1 MTEKEEFLL
10 KVLITEVSNI
20 AKELKSFNDY
30 IQTYHRIMDYWTK
43 KESEEKMYELIN
55 QQMKVFEKTFD
66 QQE

>member
-30 IQTYHRIMDYWTK
+30 IQNPARIMDSWTK
-43 KESEEKMYELIN
+43 KESEEKMSELIN

-66 QQE
+66 QQD